1 MKKLVLGVLTVC
13 LLAVPFASVMA
24 EEPELRS
31 DYPQSYTVRKGDTLW
46 DISETFLKN
55 PWMWP
60 EIWHVNTQIANPHLI
75 YPGDIIRLIY
85 LGDKP
90 RLTVERGERVF
101 KLSPET
107 RIIEGEEAI
116 STIPLSDINSFLSR
130 SRILE
135 VDTLEKAPYV
145 VAAEDQRLI
154 VGAGDQLYGRGDFTE
169 GPSAYGVYRRGDL
182 FRDPQTGE
190 VLGVQARDIGTVKLR
205 AIDGDIATM
214 LVTRTTE
221 EIRVGDRFLVEEE
234 RPVDSF
240 FTPSKPASEVEGVI
254 VAVEGGVTQVGKMDV
269 VVINRGEREAMA
281 VGNVLA
287 VYKRGGEY
295 RDRIKGDTITLPDE
309 RAGLLMIFRT
319 FEKMSLGLILEA
331 DRPLEVMDRVRNP

>member
-1 MKKLVLGVLTVC
+1 MKKLVLGILTAC
-13 LLAVPFASVMA
+13 LFAAALATAA
-24 EEPELRS
+24 TEEPELEN
-31 DYPQSYTVRKGDTLW
+31 DYPESYTVRKGDTLW
-46 DISETFLKN
+46 DISDRFLKN

-90 RLTVERGERVF
+90 RLTLERSERVA
-101 KLSPET
+101 KLSPKTRVIET
-107 RIIEGEEAI
+107 EAAI
-116 STIPLSDINSFLSR
+116 PTIPLSEVNSFLSR
-130 SRILE
+130 SRILG
-135 VDTLEKAPYV
+135 VGTLEEAPYV

-154 VGAGDQLYGRGDFTE
+154 VGAGDKLYGRGDFIE
-169 GPSAYGVYRRGDL
+169 GPSVYGVYRRGDV
-182 FRDPQTGE
+182 FRDPITDE
-190 VLGVQARDIGTVKLR
+190 VLGIQARDIGTVELR

-214 LVTRTTE
+214 IVTRTTE

-240 FTPSKPASEVEGVI
+240 FSPSRPAGEVDGVI
-254 VAVEGGVTQVGKMDV
+254 MAVEGGVTQVGKMDV
-269 VVINRGEREAMA
+269 VVINRGQREDMK

-287 VYKRGGEY
+287 VYKRGGQY

-319 FEKMSLGLILEA
+319 FDKVSLGLILEA
-331 DRPLEVMDRVRNP
+331 ERPLAVMDRVRNP